1 MCVESARCV
10 SPGALMMLGSAVI
23 RWSDGTRIEAASSTG
38 ASEDVGESM
47 NSSCGCSRQNANMY
61 IYCGTARTVLES

>member
-1 MCVESARCV
+1 MRVEATC

-47 NSSCGCSRQNANMY
+47 NSSCGTLICIY
-61 IYCGTARTVLES
+61 IVAQQGLC